1 MSDREVRIISVS
13 EVKPYEQNPRNNAEA
28 VKYVARSIEAYGFKQ
43 PIVVDK
49 DNVIIAGHTRWLAAK
64 SIGMKDIPAIIADDL
79 SEEEVKQYRLV
90 DNKVAELS
98 TWDFGLLEE
107 ELADIDIDMSL
118 FGFENMSNDDDP
130 EVEDDEF
137 SESDDIPKRAK
148 TGDIYI
154 LGRHRLMC
162 GDSTKEKDI
171 QTLMNGEKADLYLTD
186 PPYNVNYEGKTK
198 NELKIQND
206 NQEDDSFFE
215 FLQDAFRAVDT
226 VLKPGG
232 AFYIWHAGLNGRVF
246 TLALDKI
253 GWEIR
258 QILIWNKN
266 HFTFGR
272 QDYQWKHE
280 PCLYGWKSGDAH
292 YFTNSR
298 VETTVIEDK
307 VDVRKMAKAEL
318 INYIKELR
326 QAIDYQTTILNADKP
341 LVNAFHPTM
350 KPVELMGYLIK
361 NSSREGENV
370 LDSFGGSGS
379 TLIACEQLNRTCYM
393 MELDPHYCDVIIARW
408 EKFTGETAKKL

>member
-1 MSDREVRIISVS
+1 MSDREIRIINIS
-13 EVKPYEQNPRNNAEA
+13 EVKPYEKNPRNNAEA

-79 SEEEVKQYRLV
+79 SEEEAKQYRLV

-107 ELADIDIDMSL
+107 ELANIDIDMSL
-118 FGFENMSNDDDP
+118 FGFENMSNSDEPDI
-130 EVEDDEF
+130 EDDEF

-148 TGDIYI
+148 AGDIFQ
-154 LGRHRLMC
+154 LGRHRLLC
-162 GDSTKEKDI
+162 GDSTDQAAVKKLAGRVE
-171 QTLMNGEKADLYLTD
+171 MDLFLTD
-186 PPYNVNYEGKTK
+186 PPYNVDYTGKTR
-198 NELKIQND
+198 EALKIQND
-206 NQEDDSFFE
+206 SKTNEE
-215 FLQDAFRAVDT
+215 FQRFLIEAFSSANT

-232 AFYIWHAGLNGRVF
+232 AFYIWHADSNGLQFR
-246 TLALDKI
+246 LACGEA
-253 GWEIR
+253 GWKVR
-258 QILIWNKN
+258 QCLIWNKN
-266 HFTFGR
+266 TLILGR

-280 PCLYGWKSGDAH
+280 PCLYGWKDGAAH
-292 YFTNSR
+292 YFNSSR
-298 VETTVIEDK
+298 AETTVIEDK
-307 VDVRKMAKAEL
+307 VDVKKMAKAEL

-326 QAIDYQTTILNADKP
+326 LAIDYQTTILNADKP
-341 LVNAFHPTM
+341 VASTFHPTM
-350 KPVELMGYLIK
+350 KPVTLMGYLIK

-379 TLIACEQLNRTCYM
+379 TMIACEQLNRTCYM

>member
-1 MSDREVRIISVS
+1 M
-13 EVKPYEQNPRNNAEA
+13 
-28 VKYVARSIEAYGFKQ
+28 
-43 PIVVDK
+43 
-49 DNVIIAGHTRWLAAK
+49 
-64 SIGMKDIPAIIADDL
+64 
-79 SEEEVKQYRLV
+79 
-90 DNKVAELS
+90 
-98 TWDFGLLEE
+98 EE

-118 FGFENMSNDDDP
+118 FGFENMSSDDDLV
-130 EVEDDEF
+130 VEDDEF
-137 SESDDIPKRAK
+137 LESDDIPKRAK

-154 LGRHRLMC
+154 LGRNRLMC
-162 GDSTKEKDI
+162 GDCTKEKDI
-171 QTLMNGEKADLYLTD
+171 QTLMSGVQADLYLTD
-186 PPYNVNYEGKTK
+186 PPYNVNYEGKK
-198 NELKIQND
+198 NKLKIQND
-206 NQEDDSFFE
+206 NQDDDSFFE
-215 FLQDAFRAVDT
+215 FLQDAFRTVDT

-232 AFYIWHAGLNGRVF
+232 VFYIWHSENYGFFFRGACK
-246 TLALDKI
+246 AI
-253 GWEIR
+253 GWKVR
-258 QILIWNKN
+258 QCLIWNKN
-266 HFTFGR
+266 ALVIGR

-298 VETTVIEDK
+298 VETTIIEDK

-341 LVNAFHPTM
+341 LENTFHPTM

-379 TLIACEQLNRTCYM
+379 TMIACEQLNRTCYM